1 MFIGLVMT
9 SILTGIAATAALW
22 SYNPVLALLCAPL
35 TASLLTGIAALLRAA
50 LQAAAQKYKSTW
62 LQSGVPD
69 ALH

>member
-9 SILTGIAATAALW
+9 SILIGIAATAALW
-22 SYNPVLALLCAPL
+22 SYNPVLSLLCAPL
-35 TASLLTGIAALLRAA
+35 IASLLTGIAALVRAA
-50 LQAAAQKYKSTW
+50 FLAVTQKYKSTW